1 MSDPLDFAGNILQRP
16 THPGS
21 RNGAEMNMDYPEGGI
36 RTVGMGDKQKQFAI
50 VPVNGTSL
58 SADDKDLLLA
68 EAEYL
73 DKQTTWTAGIA
84 LKLSSFITR
93 HDYYIG

>member
-1 MSDPLDFAGNILQRP
+1 MSDPLDFAGNVSQRP

-21 RNGAEMNMDYPEGGI
+21 RNGSEMNMDYPEGGI

-93 HDYYIG
+93 LDYYIG